1 MKKIVRLTEKD
12 INMLVKKIIRESD
25 PGDGKRDDFSEYEG
39 RTDIYADNVGV
50 ENKEDP
56 EQNLT
61 ERRYRRLS
69 NRRVVKENLSD
80 RKGDLYSSINKII
93 DREFDDVESSDVVDV
108 LNNIL
113 DNHKGRSHRQK
124 KGMKSISKDDV
135 IKNFKK
141 NYN

>member
-1 MKKIVRLTEKD
+1 MKKLVRLTEKD
-12 INMLVKKIIRESD
+12 IKMLVNKIIRESD
-25 PGDGKRDDFSEYEG
+25 SGDGEKDDFPEYEG
-39 RTDIYADNVGV
+39 RTDIYADNAGV

-69 NRRVVKENLSD
+69 NRRVNENVSD
-80 RKGDLYSSINKII
+80 RKSDLYSSINRLING
-93 DREFDDVESSDVVDV
+93 EFDDLEPSDIVEILS
-108 LNNIL
+108 NIL
-113 DNHKGRSHRQK
+113 RHHESESYRKK
-124 KGMKSISKDDV
+124 KGIGYITKDEV

>member
-39 RTDIYADNVGV
+39 RTDIYADNAGV

-56 EQNLT
+56 EQNLA

-69 NRRVVKENLSD
+69 NRRVNENLSD

-113 DNHKGRSHRQK
+113 DNHEGRSHRQK
-124 KGMKSISKDDV
+124 KGIKPISKDDV